1 MLWVASA
8 IKGLAVEASDG
19 RIGTVSDL
27 LFEDDNWVIRW
38 LVVDT
43 GHWLTGRKVLLPLSA
58 LSCPN
63 FARHVF
69 PVKLTMQQVKDVPD
83 VDTDQPVSRQI
94 EANLYNYYSWDP
106 FPFDSVV
113 PISNDMAV
121 AYAVPV
127 PTHLRGLHTADAEP
141 DAGGDPHL
149 RSIVAVTGYRIHATD
164 GEIGHVESF
173 LVEDTDWSIRYLT
186 IDTNNWWLGRKIL
199 VSPRSVEEI
208 DWKDSSIHV
217 DLTCDKIKGGPRYDP
232 TIAVDSAYDRAFLRY
247 YGLAESVAPGAPAQP
262 GL

>member
-1 MLWVASA
+1 MLWAASA
-8 IKGLAVEASDG
+8 INGFHVEASDG
-19 RIGTVSDL
+19 QIGTVSDL
-27 LFEDDNWVIRW
+27 LFEDDRWIIRW

-58 LSCPN
+58 LSQPDL
-63 FARHVF
+63 ARHVF
-69 PVKLTMQQVKDVPD
+69 PVKLTTQQVKDGPD

-106 FPFDSVV
+106 YPFDNVV

-127 PTHLRGLHTADAEP
+127 PARLRGLHSADAEP

-149 RSIVAVTGYRIHATD
+149 RSVAEVTGYRIHASD

-173 LVEDTDWSIRYLT
+173 LVEDTDWSVRYLT
-186 IDTNNWWLGRKIL
+186 IDTNNWWLGKKIL
-199 VSPRSVEEI
+199 ISPRSVEEI

-217 DLTCDKIKGGPRYDP
+217 DLTCDKIKDGPRYDP
-232 TIAVDSAYDRAFLRY
+232 TIAVDSAYDQAFLGY
-247 YGLAESVAPGAPAQP
+247 YGLKDSTDFSAPARP